1 MVCKGDRRMELVE
14 AQRLSATV
22 RFELG
27 ELIVLNNALNELC
40 HNIEHEECLERI
52 GTEARTLKTLL
63 DQINAVA
70 VRVSTTK

>member
-1 MVCKGDRRMELVE
+1 MELVE

-40 HNIEHEECLERI
+40 HNIEHEACLERI
-52 GTEARTLKTLL
+52 GTEAQTLKVLL

-70 VRVSTTK
+70 VRVSTAK